1 MARLPYLEVD
11 DLKPEDQEL
20 LTRGI
25 NLQKILAHSPGAA
38 RAHHALGNYIRH
50 GSTMDVR
57 PPFRPPENMS
67 STTPSGYE

>member
-57 PPFRPPENMS
+57 LREMAILQVGWLARSP
-67 STTPSGYE
+67 YE